1 MRCLPAAVLVLVA
14 GPSFADD
21 KDGWTDLFNGK
32 DFTGWVIDGP
42 TEFKDK
48 ADGNKTKPLWS
59 VKDGTIRSTGNGFGF
74 LRFNQEYSDFLLHV
88 EYRLVKEKGANS
100 GIGIRTR
107 VFDPKQSTATRPSFF
122 SYEVQLLD
130 DADQKPT
137 AHTTGSLYRY
147 VAPTKVAH
155 KPAPEWNTIEIECV
169 GPKIRVNCLSLGH
182 VLTEGLRREVF
193 GNDPER
199 ERKAFAAVPLRRP
212 AQPEEVGDACIFL
225 CTREG
230 EYVNGA
236 TIPFDGGVA

>member
-1 MRCLPAAVLVLVA
+1 MRCLTAAVLVLVA

-42 TEFKDK
+42 REFKDK
-48 ADGNKTKPLWS
+48 ADNNKPKPLWS
-59 VKDGTIRSTGNGFGF
+59 IQDGMIRSTGNGFGF
-74 LRFNQEYSDFLLHV
+74 LRHEKEYSDFLLHV

-155 KPAPEWNTIEIECV
+155 KPAPEWNTVEIECV
-169 GPKIRVNCLSLGH
+169 GPKIRVNFNGTDTLTFDQSKDEKLKTKPLSG
-182 VLTEGLRREVF
+182 
-193 GNDPER
+193 
-199 ERKAFAAVPLRRP
+199 
-212 AQPEEVGDACIFL
+212 
-225 CTREG
+225 
-230 EYVNGA
+230 YVSLQSHSKQVEFRSVR
-236 TIPFDGGVA
+236 IKDLKK